1 VKSLD
6 QQARA
11 ILDDAHPTYPY
22 DGSKGTL
29 YSVGFERAH
38 SNIMAALMNRD
49 EQIRVLREAL
59 EWYAD
64 EENWQYDACDS
75 GPAERDEGEAARIAL
90 AATEPKP

>member
-1 VKSLD
+1 MKSLD

-22 DGSKGTL
+22 DGSKGAL

-49 EQIRVLREAL
+49 EQIRVLAAVVEEMRVEASTVFVDVKPHQIEAWWRRLDAAIGGHRE
-59 EWYAD
+59 
-64 EENWQYDACDS
+64 
-75 GPAERDEGEAARIAL
+75 P
-90 AATEPKP
+90 